1 MENGGCCKQTTKRDE
16 ETKSKILNRI
26 SRIKGQIEGVGRMI
40 EDDRYCKDILVQ
52 LSAIE
57 KSVKSLASLIFD
69 NHMHSCV
76 VEGVKNGD
84 ETKIDEIVDLF
95 RRFS

>member
-1 MENGGCCKQTTKRDE
+1 
-16 ETKSKILNRI
+16 
-26 SRIKGQIEGVGRMI
+26 MI

>member
-1 MENGGCCKQTTKRDE
+1 MKNGGCCKQTTKRDE

-26 SRIKGQIEGVGRMI
+26 NRIKGQIEGVGRMI

>member
-1 MENGGCCKQTTKRDE
+1 MDKHECCEQITKRSE
-16 ETKSKILNRI
+16 EFKKKLFNRI
-26 SRIKGQIEGVGRMI
+26 NRLKGQIEGVSRMI
-40 EDDRYCKDILVQ
+40 EEDRYCKDILIQ

-57 KSVKSLASLIFD
+57 KSTKSLASLIFD

-76 VEGVKNGD
+76 VNGLKNGD
-84 ETKIDEIVDLF
+84 ETKINEVVELF